1 MHRHWASPSTPVC
14 LSVLGAGPHAPR
26 FQRTSILDRLLH
38 VVPNALYYGVN
49 EHRVQFN
56 SYNVGAQRGFVT
68 QRWIGIPRSVR
79 QRATRSYRKPSLT
92 LDDVGCNDPLSDP
105 EHIRVVRI
113 DADLD
118 PMMVGGAE
126 SL

>member
-1 MHRHWASPSTPVC
+1 MVCAALSLGDMACSSSLPPLASFACWRGRST
-14 LSVLGAGPHAPR
+14 AGPSH
-26 FQRTSILDRLLH
+26 
-38 VVPNALYYGVN
+38 Y
-49 EHRVQFN
+49 
-56 SYNVGAQRGFVT
+56 
-68 QRWIGIPRSVR
+68 
-79 QRATRSYRKPSLT
+79 RSYRKASLT